1 MDKITEDVDVEEEK
15 VNLGKTIWDEDEV
28 EDLGE
33 RVIFVNFYGEITPE
47 ELKELAL
54 KLDMGVHGV
63 MNEITSILESD
74 SLELLI
80 KHIFTQEKELN
91 SFEPILNK
99 IDDIDL
105 HANFSDENDNY
116 IIDINLMA
124 KEECEEEETDD
135 EEE

>member
-1 MDKITEDVDVEEEK
+1 MKDDNNYEEE
-15 VNLGKTIWDEDEV
+15 VAVDGKQREGIGAVYIWIPALV
-28 EDLGE
+28 S
-33 RVIFVNFYGEITPE
+33 FVAIAFV
-47 ELKELAL
+47 LAL
-54 KLDMGVHGV
+54 KL
-63 MNEITSILESD
+63 T
-74 SLELLI
+74 
-80 KHIFTQEKELN
+80 EKELN